1 MSAFWTPD
9 PQSPWPA
16 RVLTFFLIALVAA
29 LANAAH
35 AGAFTP

>member
-1 MSAFWTPD
+1 MTSLRFPRPD
-9 PQSPWPA
+9 PSLA
-16 RVLTFFLIALVAA
+16 LFLSLIALVAA